1 MNIWVLST
9 YLVGSTLFLV
19 KDNHMQLVNPITF
32 QDATGNLTAADTS
45 EPVDIDSYRIVVIYL
60 DITTLTTADGDDEVD
75 FYIQTTYDDDNLIW
89 FDVENVH
96 FANADDGTTPTKILI
111 YDSHQSAA
119 VVRDATDGTLA
130 DDSKLDIPL
139 GIKIRIKTAVTGA
152 TAPTYAYQAHG
163 IKRN

>member
-1 MNIWVLST
+1 
-9 YLVGSTLFLV
+9 
-19 KDNHMQLVNPITF
+19 MQLVNPITF
-32 QDATGNLTAADTS
+32 QDATGSLTAADTS

-60 DITTLTTADGDDEVD
+60 DITTMTTADGDDEVD
-75 FYIQTTYDDDNLIW
+75 FYIQTTYDESTW

-96 FANADDGTTPTKILI
+96 FANADNGTTPTKILI
-111 YDSHQSAA
+111 YDAYQSAA

-130 DDSKLDIPL
+130 DNTKLDIPL